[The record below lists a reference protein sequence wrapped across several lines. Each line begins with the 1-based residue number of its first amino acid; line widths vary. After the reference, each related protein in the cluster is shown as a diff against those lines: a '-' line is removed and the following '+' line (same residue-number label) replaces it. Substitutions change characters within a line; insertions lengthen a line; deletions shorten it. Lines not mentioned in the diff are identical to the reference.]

1 MTNNLREAT
10 IKTTTHHHQEHTW
23 GKSLREWA
31 LELPKIDLH
40 RHVEGSLRLNTLA
53 DIALEHGI
61 DLPSYDIEQLRPYVQ
76 MTEDVPDFHRFLEKF
91 QLLRRFYTSKEAVQ
105 RITREAIFDAASD
118 NIKYLELRFN
128 PVALA
133 RIQNFPLH
141 EVVAWVEEAT
151 AQAQESKQGIRTCLI
166 LQIGREEPMRTA
178 NEIVDIAIDRF
189 GPLVR
194 GIDLAGDEVNY
205 PAHLF
210 TEQFRRAR
218 EAGLNI
224 TAHAGEAVGARS
236 VHEAVT
242 CLGARRIGHGIRAVE
257 NSDVVRMV
265 YENEIALEVCPT
277 SNIHTGVVRG
287 LKQHPL
293 IDLFNLRL
301 RVTLNTDDPSVS
313 ATTLSNEYVTAI
325 TAIGL
330 KRKFAYRALRHAV
343 DAAFLPPEEQN
354 WLRDSF
360 REWLAPF
367 PDAIEIFDA
376 DY

>member
-1 MTNNLREAT
+1 MMINEIKEAET
-10 IKTTTHHHQEHTW
+10 KVKTQHQEHTQKK
-23 GKSLREWA
+23 GLREWA

-53 DIALEHGI
+53 DIAMEHGI
-61 DLPSYDIEQLRPYVQ
+61 DLPSYDVEQLRPYVQ
-76 MTEDVPDFHRFLEKF
+76 MTDDPRDFHRFLEKF
-91 QLLRRFYTSKEAVQ
+91 QLLRRFYTSKEAVK
-105 RITREAIFDAASD
+105 RIVREAVIDAASD
-118 NIKYLELRFN
+118 NIQYLELRFN

-141 EVVAWVEEAT
+141 EVVEWVEEAVAET
-151 AQAQESKQGIRTCLI
+151 QEDEEGIRTCLI

-210 TEQFRRAR
+210 TEPFRRAR

-236 VHEAVT
+236 VHEAIT

-287 LKQHPL
+287 MNQHPL

-301 RVTLNTDDPSVS
+301 RVTINTDDPSVS
-313 ATTLSNEYVTAI
+313 ATTLSNEYVTAVA
-325 TAIGL
+325 AIGL
-330 KRKFAYRALRHAV
+330 QQKFAYRALRHAV
-343 DAAFLPPEEQN
+343 DAAFIPPEEQD
-354 WLRDSF
+354 WLYNSF
-360 REWLAPF
+360 HEWLAPF
-367 PDAIEIFDA
+367 PDALEIFDA